1 MNKLFQSVSYIKSG
15 RRTNIPG
22 KTIIAFILFTNLT
35 FGQTVYQ
42 KDFEEFWKSVN
53 ENYAYFEK
61 QEIDWRKVKDI
72 YEPKVHAVT
81 NIPDFVRHLELVI
94 NELHNGHSSL
104 NTNLETSNRLVP
116 SGADIFVEYI
126 DNKYFIT
133 DLRKGFGAELCGLQT
148 GMEIVK
154 FNDRDIDE
162 QLKFFLPKYTHNYN
176 LQMIQYAISMLFAG
190 THDTKR
196 KITVE
201 YNGETEDYFPD
212 DFKPAV
218 SNNLLESQ
226 IIDGKFG
233 YIKINN
239 SLGNYELISA
249 FDKALE
255 SLMST
260 EGLILDLTET
270 PGGGN
275 TIVARAIMGRFTDTK
290 LPYQIHEV
298 EEYGFDT
305 KRSWIELVNPRKE
318 TYRGRLIVMVGHW
331 TGSMGEGMAIGF
343 DGMNKATIAGTKM
356 AGLIGAIDEFTLS
369 ETGISFQIPT
379 ERLYHINGTPREEY
393 IPVVLTGNTDDI
405 LEEVMKI
412 LKTDKD

>member
-1 MNKLFQSVSYIKSG
+1 MKNLFTLVRFTKSG
-15 RRTNIPG
+15 RRNIVPG
-22 KTIIAFILFTNLT
+22 KSIITFVLMTNLT

-42 KDFEEFWKSVN
+42 KDFDEFWKTVN
-53 ENYAYFEK
+53 ENYAYLDK
-61 QEIDWRKVKDI
+61 QEIDWTKVKDI
-72 YEPKVHAVT
+72 YNAKVHTVT
-81 NIPDFVRHLELVI
+81 NIPDIVRLLELVI

-104 NTNLETSNRLVP
+104 NTNLEASNKLVP
-116 SGADIFVEYI
+116 SGADIFVEYV
-126 DNKYFIT
+126 DNRYFIT

-154 FNDRDIDE
+154 FNDRYIDD
-162 QLKFFLPKYTHNYN
+162 QLKFFLPKYTDNHN

-190 THDTKR
+190 THDKKR
-196 KITVE
+196 KVTVV
-201 YNGETEDYFPD
+201 NKGETKDYFPD

-218 SNNLLESQ
+218 SDSLLVSR
-226 IIDGKFG
+226 IIEGKFG
-233 YIKINN
+233 YIRINN
-239 SLGNYELISA
+239 FLGNHELISA
-249 FDKALE
+249 FDKSLE

-260 EGLILDLTET
+260 ESLVLDLTET

-275 TIVARAIMGRFTDTK
+275 TSVARAIMGRFTDST

-298 EEYGFDT
+298 DEYGFDT

-343 DGMNKATIAGTKM
+343 DGMNRATIVGTRM
-356 AGLIGAIDEFTLS
+356 AGLIGAIEKFTLS

-379 ERLYHINGTPREEY
+379 ERLYHVNGMPREEY
-393 IPVVLTGNTDDI
+393 IPVVLTENNFDTW
-405 LEEVMKI
+405 EEVMKI
-412 LKTDKD
+412 LNTN